1 MFGRIAVFGL
11 GYVGLTTALAL
22 DAGEMRVVGYDID
35 RDKLDK
41 LKRGELYIYEPCLE
55 DLIKKH
61 NILVT
66 DDLNIALQD
75 DVKIA
80 LVCVGTP
87 PYDDGSINL
96 EYVFNCMK
104 DIATNLDNR
113 DEWLLIILK
122 STVIPGTSEKCIA
135 LLEHSSGKRHGHDF
149 GFVMSPEFLREGSA
163 LSDTVNP
170 DKIVIGFKYE
180 SEWDMAAEFYEQ
192 MLLGHNKE
200 PDYDIFVDCNYVN
213 AEFIKYTNNAYLATK
228 ISFMNDMASLCEEV
242 PGADIKVIEKALG
255 MDYRISPHFLKA
267 GLGYGGS
274 CFPKD
279 VRALV
284 RFSEDV
290 GADLMLL
297 PDVRGINMA
306 QRDWPEYIIRHV
318 YREEIGYDEEG
329 VLQNFSD
336 LRIGVLGL
344 AFKPNTDDMRN
355 APSIEIIRNLDIR
368 GADIIVHDPEAGEAV
383 REVLPTVTYADDVYA
398 VLDGA
403 DCVIVVT
410 DWKEY
415 TYITPATF
423 KKLMRRPV
431 VIDGRRIYDPEKMIK
446 AGIEYYGVGYGK
458 TDATY

>member
-1 MFGRIAVFGL
+1 MFGKVAVFGM
-11 GYVGLTTALAL
+11 GYVGLTMALAL
-22 DAGEMRVVGYDID
+22 DACKMRVIGYDID
-35 RDKLDK
+35 NDKLDK
-41 LKRGELYIYEPCLE
+41 LKKRELYIYEPGLE
-55 DLIKKH
+55 DLIKNH
-61 NILVT
+61 TISVT
-66 DDLNIALQD
+66 DDPNVALQD

-87 PYDDGSINL
+87 SCDDGSINL
-96 EYVFNCMK
+96 EYVFNCMR
-104 DIATNLDNR
+104 DIATGLSER
-113 DEWLLIILK
+113 GEWLLIILK
-122 STVIPGTSEKCIA
+122 STVVPGTSEKCIA
-135 LLEHSSGKRHGHDF
+135 LLEHVSGKRHGHDF

-192 MLLGHNKE
+192 MLMGHNKE

-213 AEFIKYTNNAYLATK
+213 AELIKYTNNAYLATK

-279 VRALV
+279 VQALV
-284 RFSEDV
+284 RFSEDA

-297 PDVRGINMA
+297 PDVQGINMA
-306 QRDWPEYIIRHV
+306 QRDWPEYIIRNV
-318 YREEIGYDEEG
+318 YREEIGYDEGG
-329 VLQNFSD
+329 VLQSFSN

-368 GADIIVHDPEAGEAV
+368 GADIVVHDPEAAEAA
-383 REVLPTVTYADDVYA
+383 REVLPTVTYADDVY
-398 VLDGA
+398 VVIDGA
-403 DCVIVVT
+403 DCVIIVT
-410 DWKEY
+410 DWEEY